1 MDNPTD
7 SLHSKSRKRAPDDE
21 DSVTLPKR
29 RCQERPTLPTPSP
42 TASLNPKTRCRPA
55 SKVSAQSEPK
65 PLKRSYLTY
74 QHTDLP
80 ADREADKDS
89 NCDLAPSKKV
99 SRHFPEPASEP
110 PTSWSS
116 IEAWVAQTPCTKSVQ
131 ETVESGEI
139 LQTIEEPIS
148 QDLGRNSDVADDV
161 DYMSERDGETT
172 GPASTAGS
180 GERLNTSSPLY
191 RGTLAMNDVITD
203 TFGDMIPPDVQRLIT
218 MHIRK
223 ERKSPKLEEDQK
235 TTIKQT
241 IKDVWDSPEPMV
253 SDIITPPLFPV
264 KHAEVSEG
272 RDTLWSTTP
281 LPRNPDYAYALPAP
295 KTDRHFGFHP
305 TRKSNWT
312 AQQLS
317 AADNSKVR
325 PYSQPTPANM
335 FPFFLMELKSEATG
349 GTLYGAEGQL
359 ATSGA
364 HRVRSLIWT
373 LDLLE
378 PSRKRSSAD
387 AIVFSAA
394 VSQRETV
401 AHVHYFNPEDNRF
414 YMSWIDAFTYAKKD
428 GMQECHDYVKNA
440 IEWMVD
446 IQQPMVKDA
455 MDKLHP
461 ITRLWKKR
469 GTVNSPVNAT
479 ESCKSENGGL
489 PPKRQRRDG

>member
-1 MDNPTD
+1 M
-7 SLHSKSRKRAPDDE
+7 
-21 DSVTLPKR
+21 
-29 RCQERPTLPTPSP
+29 
-42 TASLNPKTRCRPA
+42 
-55 SKVSAQSEPK
+55 
-65 PLKRSYLTY
+65 TY
-74 QHTDLP
+74 QQTELP
-80 ADREADKDS
+80 AHREADRDS
-89 NCDLAPSKKV
+89 DCGLAASKKG
-99 SRHFPEPASEP
+99 SGHFSEPAAEP

-116 IEAWVAQTPCTKSVQ
+116 IEAWVAQTPCTNSVQ
-131 ETVESGEI
+131 ETVENDKI
-139 LQTIEEPIS
+139 LENIEES
-148 QDLGRNSDVADDV
+148 LSLDLGRDSDVADDV
-161 DYMSERDGETT
+161 DNMSQRDGETT

-203 TFGDMIPPDVQRLIT
+203 TFGDMIPHDVQRLIT

-223 ERKSPKLEEDQK
+223 ERKSPKLEEDQR
-235 TTIKQT
+235 TAIKQT

-264 KHAEVSEG
+264 KHAEVSEE

-281 LPRNPDYAYALPAP
+281 LPRNPDYTYALPAP

-305 TRKSNWT
+305 TRKSKWT
-312 AQQLS
+312 AKQLS
-317 AADNSKVR
+317 AADNPKVR

-364 HRVRSLIWT
+364 HRVRSLMWT

-414 YMSWIDAFTYAKKD
+414 YMSWIDAFTYAKKGWYA
-428 GMQECHDYVKNA
+428 GMSRLRQECH
-440 IEWMVD
+440 
-446 IQQPMVKDA
+446 
-455 MDKLHP
+455 
-461 ITRLWKKR
+461 
-469 GTVNSPVNAT
+469 
-479 ESCKSENGGL
+479 
-489 PPKRQRRDG
+489 